1 MSLKNLSIAA
11 ASTLVYKETE
21 EFTFYLEHKD
31 LKRVVA
37 GLGGIGTDSI
47 TGKTNLVVLGDTS
60 RERNKKGEDKWH
72 TSGRC
77 KQLAKQQEQH
87 DARQRKVPFKVVDF
101 KAFVKEYGL
110 EEVVERELVTAHFE
124 NEKKMEKKFK
134 APGSAR
140 TSSQARHNHPRAPP
154 GCLAGAV
161 GPSSLT
167 VHPPTRRCI
176 TTRKSRSSVRASS
189 LPAQATTT
197 APRWASRGRRPL
209 LCEACSAS
217 SLAAGLAPSNRW

>member
-11 ASTLVYKETE
+11 ASTLVYEETE

-134 APGSAR
+134 APGAAR
-140 TSSQARHNHPRAPP
+140 TSAQARHNHPTE
-154 GCLAGAV
+154 L
-161 GPSSLT
+161 
-167 VHPPTRRCI
+167 H
-176 TTRKSRSSVRASS
+176 
-189 LPAQATTT
+189 
-197 APRWASRGRRPL
+197 
-209 LCEACSAS
+209 
-217 SLAAGLAPSNRW
+217 LAASQVR